1 MIVHWHNESFECDT
15 AVRGYDF
22 VTMYD
27 EDLHESGRITNII
40 GPEWQHI
47 RVEGGEWSDPS
58 AIPTEMDKFRADID
72 YLSMLIDEE

>member
-1 MIVHWHNESFECDT
+1 MIVHWHNENFECDT

-27 EDLHESGRITNII
+27 ANLHETGRITNII

-47 RVEGGEWSDPS
+47 HVTGGEWSDPS
-58 AIPTEMDKFRADID
+58 AIPTEMDKVRADID